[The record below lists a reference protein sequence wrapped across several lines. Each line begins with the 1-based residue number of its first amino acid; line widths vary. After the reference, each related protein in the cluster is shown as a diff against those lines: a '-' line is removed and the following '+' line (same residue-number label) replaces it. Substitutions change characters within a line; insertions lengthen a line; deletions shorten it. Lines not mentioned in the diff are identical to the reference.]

1 MLKKTRHAELVEK
14 IDRQKRHYE
23 NEPDRRIK
31 ILRPEQ
37 AWHCQQNL
45 QGNKRREE
53 FESSA
58 VNHSR
63 GAQESIKREKTIRNR
78 SPHQFSI
85 TQTRHA

>member
-1 MLKKTRHAELVEK
+1 MFKKARHAEFMKKV
-14 IDRQKRHYE
+14 DRQKWHYE

-53 FESSA
+53 FETST
-58 VNHSR
+58 VNHSK
-63 GAQESIKREKTIRNR
+63 GAQASIKREKTIRNR
-78 SPHQFSI
+78 SPHQFPIS
-85 TQTRHA
+85 